1 MMKKTRRTFLLTSIL
16 IIPLLWGFIVAEK
29 GGDLFKGLRLFI
41 FILIVLLAAIS
52 FMKAIKRDREEREG
66 LPADDELSML
76 IKYKSGYYAYMASMY
91 MWFFIFLLKDHFPNT
106 EAMLGGGILLSALI
120 SYMAKYVVKSNFN
133 E

>member
-1 MMKKTRRTFLLTSIL
+1 MKKTRRTFLLTSIL
-16 IIPLLWGFIVAEK
+16 IMSVLWGFVVVEK
-29 GGDLFKGLRLFI
+29 GTDLFKGLRLFI

-91 MWFFIFLLKDHFPNT
+91 MWFFVFLLKDNFPNT
-106 EAMLGGGILLSALI
+106 EAMLGGGILLSALM
-120 SYMAKYVVKSNFN
+120 SYLAKYVVRRNLN
-133 E
+133 G